1 MAQREERG
9 VRMLGAE
16 VKKRRFGVGEY
27 HRMAEAGILG
37 EDDRVELV
45 HGEIVEMTPIG
56 SRHHACVMRLNRM
69 LVEFCASS
77 EAGDYIVSVQGPLL
91 LDESNEPQ
99 PDVAVLRGRADFYEV
114 DLPGAADALLVIEV
128 SDTTLAYDRNVK
140 LPLYAGASVPEAWIV
155 DLGRRRVELYAN
167 PAAGAS
173 GLLSYTSTK
182 SFDEGEEVRSLVL
195 PSLVLSVREILGG
208 VGGP

>member
-69 LVEFCASS
+69 LVEYCASS
-77 EAGDYIVSVQGPLL
+77 EAGHYIVSVQGPLW

-99 PDVAVLRGRADFYEV
+99 PDVAVLKGRADFYEE

-167 PAAGAS
+167 PAAGVS
-173 GLLSYTSTK
+173 GSLSYTSTK
-182 SFDEGEEVRSLVL
+182 SFVEGEEVRSLVL
-195 PSLVLSVREILGG
+195 PSLVLPVREILGG
-208 VGGP
+208 VGRP